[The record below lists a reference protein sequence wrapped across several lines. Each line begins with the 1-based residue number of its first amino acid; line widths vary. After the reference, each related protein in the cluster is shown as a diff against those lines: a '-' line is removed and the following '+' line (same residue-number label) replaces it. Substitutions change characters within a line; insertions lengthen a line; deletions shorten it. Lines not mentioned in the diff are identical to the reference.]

1 MIRPLRLVG
10 ISIRRSFLQW
20 MASPGFLVTLV
31 IGECVTPVLG
41 LAVWSAALPGSERVS
56 AYYLALLLVQLM
68 TVSYENH
75 TLSNGIYA
83 GSFSH
88 DLVRP
93 QAPVLGT
100 IGENCALR
108 IWHVLIGLP
117 LLATI
122 WLVTDVAFE
131 VSAVL
136 VALPALLLA
145 AVLRFLF
152 TYTLALSAFWTQQAH
167 GAVGFGETLIF
178 LLGGS
183 AAPIAF
189 FPGTFQAFGE
199 ILPFRAMLGLPAEIA
214 TGGLD
219 REQILIG
226 YAWQIAW
233 LIAFTTVAMIVWR
246 CGVRHF
252 SAVGG

>member
-1 MIRPLRLVG
+1 MTRLLTLTG
-10 ISIRRSFLQW
+10 IATRRSFLLGLTW
-20 MASPGFLVTLV
+20 RGFLVTLV
-31 IGECVTPVLG
+31 IGQCVPPILG
-41 LAVWSAALPGSERVS
+41 LTVWSAALPGSESVS
-56 AYYLALLLVQLM
+56 AYYLALLFVQLM

-88 DLVRP
+88 ELVKP
-93 QAPVLGT
+93 QPPILVT

-108 IWHVLIGLP
+108 IWHVLIGVP
-117 LLATI
+117 LIAII
-122 WLVTDVAFE
+122 WLVTGVAFE
-131 VSAVL
+131 EGVVLLAV
-136 VALPALLLA
+136 PALVLA

-152 TYTLALSAFWTQQAH
+152 TYALALSAFWTQQAH

-214 TGGLD
+214 TGSLD
-219 REQILIG
+219 REQVLIG
-226 YAWQIAW
+226 YAWQIVW
-233 LIAFTTVAMIVWR
+233 LAAFTALAVVVWHR
-246 CGVRHF
+246 GIRRF
-252 SAVGG
+252 TAVGG